1 MPFNLCHHIQT
12 NGEMC
17 ARYTENDNEYCETH
31 NNNNDKT
38 SDSWLSCCIFPFL
51 FV

>member
-31 NNNNDKT
+31 NNNDKK